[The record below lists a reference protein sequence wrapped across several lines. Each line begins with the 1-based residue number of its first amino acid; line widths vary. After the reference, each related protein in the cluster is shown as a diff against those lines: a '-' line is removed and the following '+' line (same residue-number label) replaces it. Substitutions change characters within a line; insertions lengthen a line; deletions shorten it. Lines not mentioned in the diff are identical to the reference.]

1 MLLRKSITKMS
12 TPTFEKS
19 GEKVGVSILV
29 IDFISRNLQHA
40 QV

>member
-1 MLLRKSITKMS
+1 MLFRKSITKMP

-29 IDFISRNLQHA
+29 IEVRRQAD
-40 QV
+40 